1 MINYNEDTIAAIAT
15 KLGVGAI
22 SIIRVSGKDAI
33 PLVNKIFSG
42 KDLEK
47 VDTHT
52 INYGYIKKVN
62 EKIDEVLVSVMKAP
76 KTFTREDVVEIN
88 CHGGINPTLA
98 VFSLLQEIGVRV
110 AEKGEFTKRAFL
122 NGRIDLTEAEAIMD
136 LIESKSDNQRK
147 LAMNSLEGKLKNY
160 IHSFR
165 EPLKKLIANIEVNI
179 DYPEYYDIEE
189 VTKRDIENEVEK
201 LIPKLQKT
209 IEESKSHQIVKSG
222 IKTVIVG
229 RPNVGKSSILNT
241 LINQEK
247 AIVTD
252 IEGTTR
258 DIVEGTVFINGV
270 ELSLIDTAGIRN
282 TDNVVEK
289 IGVEKSLELL
299 EEADLV
305 LAVFNINEELSKEDK
320 ELIVKLNKDKT
331 IIVLNKDD
339 LANKI
344 NKSNFDFSHIVSTN
358 TNSLEGL
365 DSLKDEITKMFSL
378 DMLEETDTFLANNRQ
393 LTCANKALETLL
405 KIRENIKS
413 DLPLELIEIDLQEV
427 LNELGTITGEVY
439 DEELLDTLFEN
450 FCVGK

>member
-1 MINYNEDTIAAIAT
+1 MIDYNEDTIAAIAT

-52 INYGYIKKVN
+52 INYGYIKKEN

-88 CHGGINPTLA
+88 CHGGINSTLA
-98 VFSLLQEIGVRV
+98 VFSLLQEIGIRV

-189 VTKRDIENEVEK
+189 VTKKDIEKEVEK

-229 RPNVGKSSILNT
+229 RPNVGKSSLLNK
-241 LINQEK
+241 LLQEDK

-252 IEGTTR
+252 IAGTTR
-258 DIVEGTVFINGV
+258 DIVEGSISLNG
-270 ELSLIDTAGIRN
+270 IRFNFTDTAGIRD
-282 TDNVVEK
+282 TKDKVEK
-289 IGVEKSLELL
+289 IGVNKSKQYLKSSDYIICVLNGTEQLTKDDQEILDALDNDKSIIFVNKNDQKLKIDVDKKNIIYGNTIDANGIDELKNKLIENFNLDKINSNDITYLSNARQISLVKQAKNTLEKVNESL
-299 EEADLV
+299 
-305 LAVFNINEELSKEDK
+305 N
-320 ELIVKLNKDKT
+320 ELIP
-331 IIVLNKDD
+331 I
-339 LANKI
+339 
-344 NKSNFDFSHIVSTN
+344 
-358 TNSLEGL
+358 
-365 DSLKDEITKMFSL
+365 
-378 DMLEETDTFLANNRQ
+378 DMLEIDI
-393 LTCANKALETLL
+393 KKSYDLL
-405 KIRENIKS
+405 GE
-413 DLPLELIEIDLQEV
+413 
-427 LNELGTITGEVY
+427 ITGETY
-439 DEELLDTLFEN
+439 QDELLDKLFEN
-450 FCVGK
+450 FCLGK

>member
-1 MINYNEDTIAAIAT
+1 MIDYNEDTIAAIAT

-52 INYGYIKKVN
+52 INYGYIKKGN
-62 EKIDEVLVSVMKAP
+62 EKVDEVLVSVMKAP

-88 CHGGINPTLA
+88 CHGGINSTLA
-98 VFSLLQEIGVRV
+98 VFSLLQEIGIRV

-189 VTKRDIENEVEK
+189 VTKKDIEKEVEK

-209 IEESKSHQIVKSG
+209 IEESRSHQIVKSG

-305 LAVFNINEELSKEDK
+305 LAVFNINEELTKEDK
-320 ELIVKLNKDKT
+320 ELIAKLNKDKT

-365 DSLKDEITKMFSL
+365 DSLKDEIIKMFSL

-405 KIRENIKS
+405 KIRENIKG

>member
-47 VDTHT
+47 VETHT
-52 INYGYIKKVN
+52 INYGYIKKET

-88 CHGGINPTLA
+88 CHGGINSTLA
-98 VFSLLQEIGVRV
+98 VFSLLQEIGIRV

-189 VTKRDIENEVEK
+189 VTKKDIEKEVEK

-320 ELIVKLNKDKT
+320 ELIAKLNKDKT

-344 NKSNFDFSHIVSTN
+344 NKSNFDFYHIVSTN

-365 DSLKDEITKMFSL
+365 DFLKDEIIKMFSL

>member
-1 MINYNEDTIAAIAT
+1 MINYKEDTIVAIAT

-52 INYGYIKKVN
+52 INYGYIKKEN

-189 VTKRDIENEVEK
+189 VTKKDIENEVEK

-320 ELIVKLNKDKT
+320 ELSAKLNKDKT

-339 LANKI
+339 LVNKI

-365 DSLKDEITKMFSL
+365 DSLKNEITKIFSL

-427 LNELGTITGEVY
+427 LNELGTITGEIY

>member
-1 MINYNEDTIAAIAT
+1 MIDYNEDTIAAIAT

-52 INYGYIKKVN
+52 INYGYIKKEN

-88 CHGGINPTLA
+88 CHGGINSTLA
-98 VFSLLQEIGVRV
+98 VFSLLQEIGIRV

-189 VTKRDIENEVEK
+189 VTKKDIEKEVEK

-320 ELIVKLNKDKT
+320 ELIAKLNKDKT

-344 NKSNFDFSHIVSTN
+344 NKSNFDFYHIASTN

-365 DSLKDEITKMFSL
+365 DSLKNEIIKMFSL